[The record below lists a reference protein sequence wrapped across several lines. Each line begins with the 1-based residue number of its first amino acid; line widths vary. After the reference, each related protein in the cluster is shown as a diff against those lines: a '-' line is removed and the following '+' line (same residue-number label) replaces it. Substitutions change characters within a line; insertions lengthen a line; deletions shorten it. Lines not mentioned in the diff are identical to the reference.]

1 MASQLRVDSILPV
14 DGAPTGG
21 GGGIVQVVSTNVDS
35 TSDITL
41 STQYTFYEITPLT
54 TTITTRSANSKIL
67 VTAGIGG
74 EANHED
80 YNLAFRCGRV
90 VGGSLTY
97 IFKAADASN
106 RVTALAMGN
115 TGYYADDQNST
126 TAYNSFPNLLD
137 SPNAAAGTAITYKF
151 FVTSLGGNSANYY
164 LNRTKTD
171 NDQASHER
179 IFSYLTLMEV
189 SA

>member
-1 MASQLRVDSILPV
+1 
-14 DGAPTGG
+14 
-21 GGGIVQVVSTNVDS
+21 
-35 TSDITL
+35 
-41 STQYTFYEITPLT
+41 
-54 TTITTRSANSKIL
+54 
-67 VTAGIGG
+67 
-74 EANHED
+74 
-80 YNLAFRCGRV
+80 
-90 VGGSLTY
+90 
-97 IFKAADASN
+97 
-106 RVTALAMGN
+106 MGN

-151 FVTSLGGNSANYY
+151 FVTTLGGNNANYY

>member
-1 MASQLRVDSILPV
+1 MTSQLRVDSILPV

-41 STQYTFYEITPLT
+41 STQYSYYEITPLT

-80 YNLAFRCGRV
+80 YYLAFRCGRV

-97 IFKAADASN
+97 IFKGADASS
-106 RVTALAMGN
+106 RTTCLSMGAQ
-115 TGYYADDQNST
+115 GYHTSDQNST
-126 TAYNSFPNLLD
+126 TSYQTYPNMLD
-137 SPNAAAGTAITYKF
+137 SPNTTSAVTYKMIARNF
-151 FVTSLGGNSANYY
+151 HSQDLHINRSRIDSNSDVVA
-164 LNRTKTD
+164 RT
-171 NDQASHER
+171 ASS
-179 IFSYLTLMEV
+179 ITVMEV

>member
-1 MASQLRVDSILPV
+1 MTSQLRVDSILPV

-97 IFKAADASN
+97 IFKGADASN
-106 RVTALAMGN
+106 RVTCLAMGN

-126 TAYNSFPNLLD
+126 TSYNSFPNLLD

-164 LNRTKTD
+164 LNRTRTNTD
-171 NDQASHER
+171 TQSHER
-179 IFSYLTLMEV
+179 TFSYLTLMEV